1 MEKGDCSRIGTMI
14 TGVLYIVVQDVET
27 GLLIDSGLG
36 VQHVGGL
43 NKRSAE

>member
-1 MEKGDCSRIGTMI
+1 M
-14 TGVLYIVVQDVET
+14 LYTAVWDVET